1 MDGVAVLILRV
12 LLIHV
17 LLLVLG
23 FLLLVLVL
31 FLFEGGFALL
41 SAVLVFS
48 ESLFTLELEVSNV
61 VSAVADVLHAQV

>member
-17 LLLVLG
+17 LLFVLG